1 MTRKDVGDGWWEGTN
16 SRGQSGL
23 FPEGYVE
30 PVSSQHEPQQSP
42 QSQYD
47 GGAGDNDWDDDWD
60 DDDDSQ
66 ASNNTEFYQQQGSQ
80 SGAPGTEMQPTK
92 PAAVKKSYNR
102 FSMFVK
108 SGGEDYILGT
118 KNKVVPSD
126 CQVTVVEESPGVY
139 RWAANDHP
147 YGCSLASPKKESKL
161 KGLKSYIAYQL
172 TPSFNSIQVSRRYKH
187 FDWLH
192 ERLVEKFI
200 SIPVPPLPDK
210 QVTGRYQEDFIRHRL
225 AQVCRATC
233 VACILADGMSAAAAT
248 LGRPHMQAS
257 GARAE

>member
-1 MTRKDVGDGWWEGTN
+1 
-16 SRGQSGL
+16 
-23 FPEGYVE
+23 VE
-30 PVSSQHEPQQSP
+30 PASSSVSQSQEQQSP
-42 QSQYD
+42 GYGD
-47 GGAGDNDWDDDWD
+47 TGDNDWDDDW

-66 ASNNTEFYQQQGSQ
+66 ASNNTEFYQQQQSQTGSA
-80 SGAPGTEMQPTK
+80 SGIGAPAPK
-92 PAAVKKSYNR
+92 PPVKKSYNR

-118 KNKVVPSD
+118 KNKIVPSD
-126 CQVTVVEESPGVY
+126 CQVTVVEQSPGVY
-139 RWAANDHP
+139 SWSPNDHP

-225 AQVCRATC
+225 AQV
-233 VACILADGMSAAAAT
+233 
-248 LGRPHMQAS
+248 
-257 GARAE
+257 

>member
-1 MTRKDVGDGWWEGTN
+1 MTDRLIVALFLFSTTDFSETLTVTRKDVGDGWWEGTN
-16 SRGQSGL
+16 SKGRSGL

-30 PVSSQHEPQQSP
+30 PVTASTSHSQEQHSP
-42 QSQYD
+42 TYE
-47 GGAGDNDWDDDWD
+47 GAGDNDWDDDWD
-60 DDDDSQ
+60 DDDSQ
-66 ASNNTEFYQQQGSQ
+66 ASNNTEFYQHQASQ
-80 SGAPGTEMQPTK
+80 SGVSGMGVAPAK
-92 PAAVKKSYNR
+92 PATVKKSYNR

-118 KNKVVPSD
+118 KNKIVPSD
-126 CQVTVVEESPGVY
+126 CQVTVVECSPGMY
-139 RWAANDHP
+139 AWATNDHP

-225 AQVCRATC
+225 AQVSTQM
-233 VACILADGMSAAAAT
+233 LT
-248 LGRPHMQAS
+248 LRLTNQ
-257 GARAE
+257 

>member
-1 MTRKDVGDGWWEGTN
+1 MSRGTTCPTTYAPFRETLTVTRKDVGDGWWEGTN

-30 PVSSQHEPQQSP
+30 TIGSPVSQQDTQSP
-42 QSQYD
+42 VYD
-47 GGAGDNDWDDDWD
+47 GTGDNDWDDDW

-66 ASNNTEFYQQQGSQ
+66 ASNNTEFYQQQAGQ
-80 SGAPGTEMQPTK
+80 TGAPGHEITRTK
-92 PAAVKKSYNR
+92 AAPVKKSYNR

-118 KNKVVPSD
+118 KNKIVPSD
-126 CQVTVVEESPGVY
+126 CQVTVVEESPGIFS
-139 RWAANDHP
+139 WAPNDHP

-225 AQVCRATC
+225 AQVCSKSR
-233 VACILADGMSAAAAT
+233 IL
-248 LGRPHMQAS
+248 LYV
-257 GARAE
+257 

>member
-1 MTRKDVGDGWWEGTN
+1 MSRSELLTVTRRDVGDGWWEGTN

-30 PVSSQHEPQQSP
+30 SVGSQQPAPVQPEPQSP
-42 QSQYD
+42 LYD
-47 GGAGDNDWDDDWD
+47 GAGDNDWDDDWD

-66 ASNNTEFYQQQGSQ
+66 ASNNTELYQQQVGQASV
-80 SGAPGTEMQPTK
+80 PGMEVVPTK
-92 PAAVKKSYNR
+92 PAPVKKSYNR

-126 CQVTVVEESPGVY
+126 CQVTVLEESPGVLS
-139 RWAANDHP
+139 WAANDHP

-225 AQVCRATC
+225 AQVSVRCQ
-233 VACILADGMSAAAAT
+233 
-248 LGRPHMQAS
+248 LG
-257 GARAE
+257 

>member
-1 MTRKDVGDGWWEGTN
+1 M
-16 SRGQSGL
+16 
-23 FPEGYVE
+23 
-30 PVSSQHEPQQSP
+30 
-42 QSQYD
+42 YD
-47 GGAGDNDWDDDWD
+47 GQGADDWDDDWD

-66 ASNNTEFYQQQGSQ
+66 ASNNADPYQPQVGGHLPT
-80 SGAPGTEMQPTK
+80 SGPSPQKPVAP
-92 PAAVKKSYNR
+92 KKSYNR

-126 CQVTVVEESPGVY
+126 EQVTVIEESPGVF
-139 RWAANDHP
+139 RWAPNDHP
-147 YGCSLASPKKESKL
+147 YECRLDSPKKESKL

-187 FDWLH
+187 FDWLQ

-225 AQVCRATC
+225 AQVRHTVTTDFHFLTNWQKIPLC
-233 VACILADGMSAAAAT
+233 S
-248 LGRPHMQAS
+248 
-257 GARAE
+257 